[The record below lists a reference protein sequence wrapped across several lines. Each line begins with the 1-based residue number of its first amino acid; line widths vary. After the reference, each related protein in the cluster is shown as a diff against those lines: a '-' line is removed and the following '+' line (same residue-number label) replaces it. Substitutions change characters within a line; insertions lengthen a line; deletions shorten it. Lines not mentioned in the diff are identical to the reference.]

1 MKTIS
6 ILQIYA
12 LNTCRSEPEFW
23 ESALKNYNLEI
34 GCKLAQKFV
43 CTLAL
48 VFLCAC
54 TNTSSNSLDTNSNK
68 GSRSKS
74 GTIISGGSAAG
85 DLQVVN
91 RLPPPPNTREGKDQL
106 IALNDLLEIDVF
118 QVDSLDKTVRVDS
131 TGRISLP
138 LIGGVAAAGMTLDGL
153 EKELERKYGANYL
166 QSPDISVFLKESTG
180 SSVTVDGQV
189 LKPGVYP
196 VSTGS
201 SLLQVIALAGGFNP
215 IADETK
221 LYVYRQFND
230 KKLVAN
236 YSVKSIREGKLHDP
250 KIYGG
255 DVIVS
260 FSSSS
265 KVAAKN
271 LREALGIAA
280 SATRVAP
287 LL

>member
-1 MKTIS
+1 V
-6 ILQIYA
+6 LF
-12 LNTCRSEPEFW
+12 RS
-23 ESALKNYNLEI
+23 
-34 GCKLAQKFV
+34 
-43 CTLAL
+43 
-48 VFLCAC
+48 
-54 TNTSSNSLDTNSNK
+54 
-68 GSRSKS
+68 
-74 GTIISGGSAAG
+74 
-85 DLQVVN
+85 
-91 RLPPPPNTREGKDQL
+91 
-106 IALNDLLEIDVF
+106 LEIDVF